1 MRKENREAVNDR
13 FLQELDK
20 HKIIAILRGVE
31 SKYLLATVE
40 ALCEGGLRMVEVA
53 LPDAEYHPERYED
66 TLKGIR
72 ALKEGFGEQVYL
84 GAGPVVTTR
93 QAQEA
98 AQSGAGYLI
107 APNFDP
113 EVVACAI
120 DLGCVPLPGVFTPS
134 EIVAAVKAGAP
145 AVKLFPAGNMGPDY
159 LKAIRAPLPDLKII
173 AVGGIKPENMD
184 SYMKA
189 GAAGIGMGGALCDR
203 GAIRAGD
210 WGKLR
215 RSAQELVRILKE
227 NN

>member
-31 SKYLLATVE
+31 SKYLLPTVE

-84 GAGPVVTTR
+84 GAGTVVTTR

-98 AQSGAGYLI
+98 AQSGAG
-107 APNFDP
+107 
-113 EVVACAI
+113 
-120 DLGCVPLPGVFTPS
+120 
-134 EIVAAVKAGAP
+134 
-145 AVKLFPAGNMGPDY
+145 
-159 LKAIRAPLPDLKII
+159 
-173 AVGGIKPENMD
+173 GG
-184 SYMKA
+184 
-189 GAAGIGMGGALCDR
+189 
-203 GAIRAGD
+203 RAGD
-210 WGKLR
+210 
-215 RSAQELVRILKE
+215 V
-227 NN
+227 